1 MNFVFITED
10 VNDIFKNYYKC
21 KYNKKRQLH
30 QSSCLYTE
38 TLNYFRTKFQ
48 KVISPPADEPFV

>member
-21 KYNKKRQLH
+21 KYNKKG
-30 QSSCLYTE
+30 SYIKVAA
-38 TLNYFRTKFQ
+38 FIQ
-48 KVISPPADEPFV
+48 KH